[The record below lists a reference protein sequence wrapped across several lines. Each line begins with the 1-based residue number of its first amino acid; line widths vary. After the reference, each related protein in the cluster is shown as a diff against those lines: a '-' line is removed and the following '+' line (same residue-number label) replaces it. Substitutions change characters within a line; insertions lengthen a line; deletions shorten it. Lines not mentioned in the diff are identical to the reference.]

1 MLTHPTIENFHALHL
16 PAMAQ
21 AFDQQRGSSQHAELS
36 FEDRFGLLV
45 DHEWTAREQRR
56 LTQRLRHAKLR
67 YPACLEDIDFATP
80 RGLTRE
86 WCSVSSSVAAM
97 ARMRGCSRDSRSS
110 TCSRSTIG
118 YSRR

>member
-1 MLTHPTIENFHALHL
+1 MLTHPTIEKLHALHL

-36 FEDRFGLLV
+36 FEARFGLLV

-56 LTQRLRHAKLR
+56 LAQRLRHAKLR

-80 RGLTRE
+80 PRPDPRGG
-86 WCSVSSSVAAM
+86 AQ
-97 ARMRGCSRDSRSS
+97 SRHGRLDPRAP
-110 TCSRSTIG
+110 
-118 YSRR
+118 